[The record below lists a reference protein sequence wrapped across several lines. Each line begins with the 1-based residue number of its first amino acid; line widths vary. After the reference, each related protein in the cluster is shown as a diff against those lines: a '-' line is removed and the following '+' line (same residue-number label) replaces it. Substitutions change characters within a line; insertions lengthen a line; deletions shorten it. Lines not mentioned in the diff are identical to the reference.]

1 MLDDLSGKV
10 VLITGASS
18 GIGAALA
25 EGFGAVGSRVAV
37 HYRSNERD
45 ATQVATHLQR
55 SGVDTGVFQADLGK
69 RGAGDALVR
78 AVLDQFGVLDVLVNN
93 AGTMVARRAS
103 AEIDDDYFDEVLSSN
118 FYSMISCTRAALP
131 GMVAR
136 RTGSI
141 VNMTSVAARNGGSNG
156 AALYGAAKAA
166 VSTYTRG
173 LAKEVASAGVRINA
187 LSPGVVATRFHERFS
202 TPESFAT
209 LVSAIPM
216 GRAGAAADLIGPA
229 LFLASNAMSG
239 YVTGQILEVNGG
251 LYSP

>member
-10 VLITGASS
+10 VLITGSS
-18 GIGAALA
+18 TGIGAALA
-25 EGFGAVGSRVAV
+25 EGFGAVGSRIAV
-37 HYRSNERD
+37 HYRSNERE
-45 ATQVATHLQR
+45 ATKVATVLEN
-55 SGVDTGVFQADLGK
+55 SGIEAAVFQADLGE

-78 AVLDQFGVLDVLVNN
+78 AVLDRFGVVDVLVNN
-93 AGTMVARRAS
+93 AGTMVGRRMAT
-103 AEIDDDYFDEVLSSN
+103 EIDDEYFDEVLSSN
-118 FYSMISCTRAALP
+118 LYSMISCTRAVLP
-131 GMVAR
+131 TMIER

-141 VNMTSVAARNGGSNG
+141 INMASVSARNGGSNG

-166 VSTYTRG
+166 VATYTRG
-173 LAKEVASAGVRINA
+173 LAREVAPSGIRVNA

-216 GRAGAAADLIGPA
+216 GRAGAAADIIGPA
-229 LFLASNAMSG
+229 LFLASDAMSG
-239 YVTGQILEVNGG
+239 YVTGQVLEVNGG